1 MAIKISKVA
10 KDLNVGIS
18 TLVEFLQKNNQN
30 VEDNLNTRITDEQY
44 EMLVRAFK
52 NDKDL
57 KSKSDKYSSDRH
69 KEKAKPAPAPHVAP
83 KEEIKTVVVPQP
95 KVVGKINLD
104 EINKP
109 KVVETPKPQKTE
121 EKPVEK
127 PVDPT

>member
-57 KSKSDKYSSDRH
+57 KSKSDK
-69 KEKAKPAPAPHVAP
+69 
-83 KEEIKTVVVPQP
+83 
-95 KVVGKINLD
+95 
-104 EINKP
+104 
-109 KVVETPKPQKTE
+109 
-121 EKPVEK
+121 
-127 PVDPT
+127 

>member
-52 NDKDL
+52 NDMWFR
-57 KSKSDKYSSDRH
+57 S
-69 KEKAKPAPAPHVAP
+69 
-83 KEEIKTVVVPQP
+83 
-95 KVVGKINLD
+95 
-104 EINKP
+104 
-109 KVVETPKPQKTE
+109 QKW
-121 EKPVEK
+121 
-127 PVDPT
+127 

>member
-69 KEKAKPAPAPHVAP
+69 KEKAKPQCRQQV
-83 KEEIKTVVVPQP
+83 
-95 KVVGKINLD
+95 
-104 EINKP
+104 
-109 KVVETPKPQKTE
+109 
-121 EKPVEK
+121 
-127 PVDPT
+127 